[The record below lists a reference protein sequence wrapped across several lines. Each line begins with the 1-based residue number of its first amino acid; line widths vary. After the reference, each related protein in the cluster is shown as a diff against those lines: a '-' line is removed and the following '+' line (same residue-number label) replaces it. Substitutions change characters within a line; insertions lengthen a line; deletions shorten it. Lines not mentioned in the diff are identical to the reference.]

1 MNTNGQKIVELIKN
15 ALNLYPNNDNI
26 RDIIV
31 EEKDK
36 LFRILVWAKTFGL
49 YEWELLKLEFSK
61 LDLSLT
67 SFEVY
72 GSEEGIIHI
81 VIYAHR

>member
-1 MNTNGQKIVELIKN
+1 MNGQKIIDAVKKSM
-15 ALNLYPNNDNI
+15 NLYPHSDNI
-26 RDIIV
+26 KDIVV

-36 LFRILVWAKTFGL
+36 LYRILLWAKAFGL
-49 YEWELLKLEFSK
+49 FEWEVLKIEFSK

-72 GSEEGIIHI
+72 GSEEGLIHV